1 MQNIIPLPR
10 TSDMDCFYND
20 YFLKAHAVVVEG
32 AARMMPAFSRWTDDY
47 LRQILGED
55 RAKVRLP
62 DGRFA
67 RMRFADI
74 LDYLATPEKYNSTFG
89 TIYLTDYM
97 IWPTLED
104 ERRITLAPDAAC
116 PLFRGQQFAEWI
128 ALYAGPP
135 NSSSGMH
142 QDVFETHTWLAE
154 LRGEKTWRLCAP
166 KDLPPGLGNRV
177 NAFAEES
184 IGCDVFE
191 TILQPGDVIYLPPN
205 WWHQVRNETTS
216 TMAISGNFCT
226 YDEMRNAL
234 KEVEESNDI
243 GTRNMWIPTLTAIL
257 AQENAELEM
266 A

>member
-10 TSDMDCFYND
+10 TAAMDCFYND
-20 YFLKAHAVVVEG
+20 YFLKEQAVVVEG
-32 AARMMPAFSRWTDDY
+32 AARLMPAFTRWTDDY
-47 LRQILGED
+47 LRQIMGEE
-55 RAKVRLP
+55 RALVRLP
-62 DGRFA
+62 DRRFA

-74 LDYLATPEKYNSTFG
+74 LDYLAAPEKYNSSIG

-97 IWPTLED
+97 IWPTMGD

-116 PLFRGQQFAEWI
+116 PLACGKQFAGWT

-135 NSSSGMH
+135 NTASGMH

-166 KDLPPGLGNRV
+166 KDLQPGLGNRV
-177 NAFAEES
+177 NAFGDES

-191 TILQPGDVIYLPPN
+191 AILQPGDVIYLPPN

-226 YDEMRNAL
+226 YGEIRAAI
-234 KEVEESNDI
+234 KEVEENNDV
-243 GTRNMWIPTLTAIL
+243 GTKNKWIPMLNAIL
-257 AQENAELEM
+257 AQENTALEI